1 MGGSVG
7 AFGLVRRSAL
17 DRSPGVEHLKLEI
30 ADNLAL
36 GQMLKASGARSA
48 VANGRGLVLIHWYRS
63 LAELARGTE
72 KGAALFDHRLL
83 PALCWTGALGAL
95 ELGPFVAALLA
106 PFPAAR
112 WLGLVAASLLL
123 GSTLWM
129 CHFAGQRTFSALLSP
144 LGVIVNGVLLLRA
157 AVLVKIRGGLLWR
170 STLYRPE
177 ELRPGRRIKAP
188 WS

>member
-1 MGGSVG
+1 
-7 AFGLVRRSAL
+7 
-17 DRSPGVEHLKLEI
+17 
-30 ADNLAL
+30 
-36 GQMLKASGARSA
+36 MLKASGARSA

-63 LAELARGTE
+63 LGAGARNGE
-72 KGAALFDHRLL
+72 GRGALRPPAL

-129 CHFAGQRTFSALLSP
+129 CHFAGQRAFSALLSP
-144 LGVIVNGVLLLRA
+144 LGVIVNAVLLLRA